1 MNFPVLDLN
10 TFIILGIG
18 IIASLLFV
26 AYFNK
31 TSQTKKLLVRIKTPS
46 GEIHK
51 RVDLKLGEQE
61 ITIQK
66 GKKDKSE
73 WKVKMGSKAGAVS
86 TYRTFFGTQKVMDI
100 HQDAIK
106 PIVYDY
112 DLKETDQPKFDRKTS
127 KKLTEPNLLQALAA
141 IAGHLPLPPIF
152 WLSIIIGAIN
162 LVLTFVI
169 MRGMKLI

>member
-1 MNFPVLDLN
+1 MNLPVLDLN
-10 TFIILGIG
+10 TLLILGST
-18 IIASLLFV
+18 IIALFLLAIYLRKV
-26 AYFNK
+26 GD
-31 TSQTKKLLVRIKTPS
+31 TKKLLVRIKTPS

-61 ITIQK
+61 ITLQK

-73 WKVKMGSKAGAVS
+73 WKVKIGSKAGAVS

-112 DLKETDQPKFDRKTS
+112 DLKETDQPKFDKKTS